1 MKYYSSFDF
10 VQPSNSLMAQNMKDR
25 SKKSGRR
32 VMYIFSL
39 QSI

>member
-10 VQPSNSLMAQNMKDR
+10 VQPFNNLMAQNMKDR
-25 SKKSGRR
+25 SMKSGRR